1 MSRNP
6 SPNAPFSSVF
16 CCDATT
22 ILEML
27 CNGKSCGKNFHFS
40 FYMRCDE
47 IE

>member
-6 SPNAPFSSVF
+6 YPNALFFSVF
-16 CCDATT
+16 SCDAITV
-22 ILEML
+22 LEML
-27 CNGKSCGKNFHFS
+27 WNGKSCGKNFRFS